1 MPDQVKKRLVVE
13 VDIKGKKDLLDART
27 AVDRLS
33 DAITEYRKKTK
44 TLHGAAKTST
54 ENYTNKLRDQL
65 DAVKKLMAAEQ
76 QRAKAAEDAAK
87 KEAKQAEEK
96 ARRLAELAQR
106 AKQRTATAELAAKR
120 QRQDFWQ
127 APSFSRA
134 WRERLSPVAK
144 LRSTLAEQ
152 RALEDE
158 GLRLSF
164 LGESEE
170 ERKLGADQ
178 AATAGKAA
186 DAAAKKLAV
195 IGTFTAVLDTA
206 KKIAG
211 AFNSALKSA
220 TGISFSIKDMFSDVA
235 NTVSKMM
242 SMSSGIATYNMG
254 SSLITNAG
262 ARNTA
267 LKYGLTAGQT
277 YAFTQTSEMLG
288 IHSDVDLAYMN
299 PRQREMF
306 ISLMQKQEAWYA
318 KLESSGMLE
327 SIQELQIE
335 FSMFKQELAVEFL
348 DWVSKNKDTIMTVLK
363 GMLNLLKFITNALS
377 SVFSLFGS
385 NSSTSYSSA
394 AMSDTAA
401 AGAASI
407 ANTKNVSVKMS
418 NNVNGVFDSQKV
430 EEFLNERL
438 NTTFRAAA
446 INM

>member
-1 MPDQVKKRLVVE
+1 MPDQVKKRLTVE
-13 VDIKGKKDLLDART
+13 VNIKGKKDLVDART

-33 DAITEYRKKTK
+33 DAIHEYRKKTK

-76 QRAKAAEDAAK
+76 QRAKAAEEASK
-87 KEAKQAEEK
+87 KEAKQAEEH
-96 ARRLAELAQR
+96 ARRLEALAQHAR
-106 AKQRTATAELAAKR
+106 QRTAATELAAKR

-134 WRERLSPVAK
+134 WRERLNPVTN
-144 LRSTLAEQ
+144 LRATLTEQ
-152 RALEDE
+152 RALQDE

-170 ERKLGADQ
+170 ERKFGAEQ
-178 AATAGKAA
+178 AATAGEAA

-195 IGTFTAVLDTA
+195 IGTFTAILGTA

-211 AFNSALKSA
+211 SFNDALKSA
-220 TGISFSIKDMFSDVA
+220 TGISFSIKDMMSDVA
-235 NTVSKMM
+235 NNISKML

-254 SSLITNAG
+254 SSLITNSG

-267 LKYGLTAGQT
+267 LKYGLTSGQT
-277 YAFTQTSEMLG
+277 YAFTQTSQMLG
-288 IHSDVDLAYMN
+288 IQSDVDLAYMN

-306 ISLMQKQEAWYA
+306 MSLMQKQEAWYA

-327 SIQELQIE
+327 SIQEMQIE

-348 DWVSKNKDTIMTVLK
+348 DWVAKNKDTIMTVLK
-363 GMLNLLKFITNALS
+363 GMFNVLQFIAGVLN

-385 NSSTSYSSA
+385 NSSSSYSSA

-401 AGAASI
+401 AGAGSI

-418 NNVNGVFDSQKV
+418 NNVNGVFNTREV

-446 INM
+446 VNM